1 MQNRQN
7 FKQETQECMTESVA
21 DVFILKIRLYLV
33 HNISQAQE
41 KVSTSRLLS
50 NWSLLLGLHK

>member
-21 DVFILKIRLYLV
+21 DVYILKIMIYLE
-33 HNISQAQE
+33 HNIAQAQE
-41 KVSTSRLLS
+41 KVSTSLLSS
-50 NWSLLLGLHK
+50 NWS